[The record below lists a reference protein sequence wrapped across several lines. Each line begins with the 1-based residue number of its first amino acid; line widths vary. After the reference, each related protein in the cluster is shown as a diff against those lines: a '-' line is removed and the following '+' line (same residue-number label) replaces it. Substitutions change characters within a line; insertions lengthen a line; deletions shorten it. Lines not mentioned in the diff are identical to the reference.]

1 MERKKV
7 TPVDIQ
13 MLKRDGKK
21 ITMLSIYDYPMAL
34 LADRAGIDSILVGDS
49 LEPYYPLGQRLLRL
63 ESGQLLTMP
72 TLEHRARPLTAYLP
86 LV

>member
-1 MERKKV
+1 MPVLRPSNIEKGGKTMERKKI

-13 MLKRDGKK
+13 MMKSEGKK

-49 LEPYYPLGQRLLRL
+49 LGMLHQLG
-63 ESGQLLTMP
+63 TIK
-72 TLEHRARPLTAYLP
+72 
-86 LV
+86 